1 MKVSLNNFR
10 PCFKGFT
17 DVTVD
22 RYQLPVG
29 EDSDLE
35 LNTLTVKLN
44 DKGKNDLASFA
55 PVLLA
60 TDAKDGILNIRHLK
74 LPANFDYRYPQGV
87 DILELNDSELLV
99 DAPDV
104 QGSDYSV
111 KNDFA
116 KMYFL
121 NVVSDLLRRINQTK
135 SIVNTVYFVDS
146 ANKTLETMEMV
157 FHDDAFDA
165 DTFVKR
171 TTNLNN
177 NSNEMNAVRDVS
189 NAVMDVISKNIK

>member
-35 LNTLTVKLN
+35 INTLTVKLN

-60 TDAKDGILNIRHLK
+60 TDAKDGILNICHLK
-74 LPANFDYRYPQGV
+74 LPANFDYRYPQGI
-87 DILELNDSELLV
+87 DILELNGSGLLV

-121 NVVSDLLRRINQTK
+121 NVVTDLLRRINQTK

-157 FHDDAFDA
+157 FDDDAFDA